1 MSILR
6 ARKPLCVQEEDD
18 YAVFLRNILFRNYL
32 SSNAGLVTG
41 CPDDQAF
48 QSWLPIA
55 YFESIL
61 FQIKSSNPL

>member
-32 SSNAGLVTG
+32 SSNAGLLTG
-41 CPDDQAF
+41 YPDD
-48 QSWLPIA
+48 
-55 YFESIL
+55 
-61 FQIKSSNPL
+61 